1 MLTLHL
7 FKKKYFK
14 VEYFFLMISKL
25 LKEQKGEQ
33 SDLTYHSRLVAAREI
48 QARYEDFYHFVWL
61 STGNLKILDWTRP

>member
-1 MLTLHL
+1 ML
-7 FKKKYFK
+7 
-14 VEYFFLMISKL
+14 SKL

-48 QARYEDFYHFVWL
+48 QARYEDFYHFMWL